1 MYYNILFI
9 LSFFL
14 LPSCV
19 HSQSATIPIA
29 NIKISPEANYERQKG
44 GKNPHKLIDGKT
56 VSGGLFWLD
65 ANALGWQK
73 HGEVVID
80 LEVSKVSSI
89 GSIALN
95 TAKNENANVY
105 LPLNVNIFISRD
117 GKSYAYAGDM
127 ARQDVDAAKGYQ
139 RVELSLNNIHQ
150 QAKYVRLVI
159 VPRGSMFF
167 TDEIRLFSSAGSHS
181 QKKALTL
188 SNDEMRTRIARNK
201 QTAVHRLQLI
211 EQLNQAP
218 QQDQAAWKTLR
229 DEILLEQNLSTGK
242 QLELYQQK
250 ISRLN
255 LLKDAGAKL
264 LLHFSTASKTTNAL
278 QVKNAVNNIHYQRI
292 EARNNYPE
300 KRVFKLAVDRNAGT
314 ESTLYE
320 VQHIRTRTSRS
331 VPDVLVTVSSGQS
344 MEFSPGERKTFLLA
358 VRSLKPGNA
367 SINLGLGSEKLRL
380 QVQSVDLGIN
390 ESFRKQ
396 ANLQVNVWPYYST
409 PFYQGREE
417 AVRRDLL
424 NHYVNIF
431 TIPAWTLEPLNA
443 ATDHKKLKDYMRLY
457 NPGDKVLLFLNH
469 SSYMSNPGDYLKE
482 SWKKRYLA
490 WHDRVMKILADKGIP
505 PERIYLY
512 PFDEVE
518 FKEIEA
524 FNTFSNWIRKV
535 RPGSKIYLTV
545 VEQQHLSKVQQQA
558 DIIQLLV
565 TKNQI
570 DQVKAKAGQQYWIY
584 DIMDDSKMTDPDLRY
599 RAMAWNAYRANA
611 TGIGFWNYA
620 DVFGAS
626 VWNDSD
632 GPKSDYHAVYDRPG
646 GVLPSMRWEAFK
658 QGIEEYLLIKMHEK
672 MFGRAATLKVIGTAR
687 ISSAKQ
693 MDDLRIRLLERLT
706 KK

>member
-9 LSFFL
+9 LTFFL

-19 HSQSATIPIA
+19 HSQSAAIPIS
-29 NIKISPEANYERQKG
+29 NIKISPQANYERQKG
-44 GKNPHKLIDGKT
+44 GKDPNKLIDGET
-56 VSGGLFWLD
+56 VGSGLFWLD
-65 ANALGWQK
+65 VNALGWQK
-73 HGEVVID
+73 QGEVVID
-80 LEVSKVSSI
+80 LELSKVSSI

-95 TAKNENANVY
+95 TAKNESANVY
-105 LPLNVNIFISRD
+105 LPLNVNVFTSRD

-127 ARQDVDAAKGYQ
+127 ARQVDDGDKGYQ
-139 RVELSLNNIHQ
+139 RAELSLTNIHQ
-150 QAKYVRLVI
+150 QAKHVRLVI
-159 VPRGSMFF
+159 IPRGSMFF
-167 TDEIRLFSSAGSHS
+167 TDEIRLFSSSGTLS
-181 QKKALTL
+181 QKKVSLL
-188 SNDEMRTRIARNK
+188 SKEEISSRIARNK
-201 QTAVHRLQLI
+201 QTAVNRLQLI

-218 QQDQAAWKTLR
+218 KRDQAAWKTLR
-229 DEILLEQNLSTGK
+229 GEILSEQNLSTTK
-242 QLELYQQK
+242 QVELYQQR

-255 LLKDAGAKL
+255 LLKEAGAKL
-264 LLHFSTASKTTNAL
+264 LLHFPTASKATNTL
-278 QVKNAVNNIHYQRI
+278 QVKNAVNNTHYQRF
-292 EARNNYPE
+292 EARNNFPD
-300 KRVFKLAVDRNAGT
+300 KRTFKVSMDRNAGA
-314 ESTLYE
+314 EPTLYE
-320 VQHIRTRTSRS
+320 VQHIRSRTSKS
-331 VPDVLVTVSSGQS
+331 VPDVLVPLSSGQS
-344 MEFSPGERKTFLLA
+344 IEFAPGQQKTFLLA

-367 SINLGLGSEKLRL
+367 SVNLGIGSEKLSL

-396 ANLQVNVWPYYST
+396 TNLQVNVWPYYST

-431 TIPAWTLEPLNA
+431 SIPAWTLEPLNA
-443 ATDHKKLKDYMRLY
+443 ATDHKKLKDYLKLY

-490 WHDRVMKILADKGIP
+490 WHDRVMKIFADTGIP
-505 PERIYLY
+505 RELIYLY

-518 FKEIEA
+518 FKEIES
-524 FNTFSNWIRKV
+524 FNTFSSWIRKA

-545 VEQQHLSKVQQQA
+545 VEQQHLSKVQPQA

-570 DQVKAKAGQQYWIY
+570 DNVKAKAGQQYWIY
-584 DIMDDSKMTDPDLRY
+584 NIMDDSKITDPDLRY

-620 DVFGAS
+620 DVFGKS
-626 VWNDSD
+626 VWDDSD

-646 GVLPSMRWEAFK
+646 GILPSMRWEAFK

-672 MFGRAATLKVIGTAR
+672 KFGRAATLKALGNSR
-687 ISSAKQ
+687 ISSAHQ
-693 MDDLRIRLLERLT
+693 MDELRISLLERLSN
-706 KK
+706 K